1 MIKAIQYV
9 LFCKINRAHIIQNA
23 RSYIQQ
29 TDDLSSK
36 EKENLS
42 LFIEDFLSFISK
54 QVDVKNT
61 NDLSNQ
67 LHLFIQVYIHEITGM
82 FLSHFRS
89 IFEQAIIR
97 LLFNQRHPETEQI
110 FIFQSKLITNLT
122 NQYFASMDETKSLAN
137 QNSIYLE
144 KLDKLSEILISSSG
158 SEEIPIIMNEMKAI
172 FDFKRCNFYAYNP
185 WSNEFYGIYG
195 DDLELVQR
203 IKGKLTA
210 DHPVFNLKMPLYL
223 KDPSP
228 YVIDVVIKFF
238 NLSSTIFIPVIYREQ
253 LYGWLTFDQRGE
265 PFDYSKPLLD
275 TLEIAGIR
283 LGMFLAR
290 KPSSHRIDN
299 EVTMTEKEKSIL
311 YLISEGYSNKE
322 IASLLFLSEYTI
334 RDYVQNLL
342 SKLNARNRTQM
353 VANAYKMGYI
363 S

>member
-1 MIKAIQYV
+1 MITAIQYV
-9 LFCKINRAHIIQNA
+9 LFCKINRTHIIQNTN
-23 RSYIQQ
+23 SYIQQ
-29 TDDLSSK
+29 TKELSVK
-36 EKENLS
+36 EKENLA
-42 LFIEDFLSFISK
+42 LFIEDFLKFISK
-54 QVDVKNT
+54 QIDVKNT
-61 NDLSNQ
+61 NDLSTQ
-67 LHLFIQVYIHEITGM
+67 LHLFIQVYTHEISGM

-89 IFEQAIIR
+89 IIEQAMIR
-97 LLFNQRHPETEQI
+97 LLFNQRHPQTEQI
-110 FIFQSKLITNLT
+110 FIFQSRLITNLT
-122 NQYFASMDETKSLAN
+122 NQYFASIDQINSLSN

-158 SEEIPIIMNEMKAI
+158 SEEIPIIINEMKEI
-172 FDFKRCNFYAYNP
+172 FAFKRCNFYAYNA

-210 DHPVFNLKMPLYL
+210 EHPVFNLKIPLYL
-223 KDPSP
+223 QDPSS
-228 YVIDVVIKFF
+228 YVVDVVIQYF
-238 NLSSTIFIPVIYREQ
+238 NLSSIIFIPVIYREQ
-253 LYGWLTFDQRGE
+253 LFGWLSFDQKGE
-265 PFDYSKPLLD
+265 SFEYSKPLLD

-290 KPSSHRIDN
+290 KPSTYRIDN
-299 EVTMTEKEKSIL
+299 EVSITEKEKSIL

-342 SKLNARNRTQM
+342 TKLNARNRTHM